1 MRTWHKRREYGR
13 LAATASRRPHET
25 VGATTAV
32 PVLDAPFDDLTAFDL
47 VAALGNTTD
56 AARLLGISQSAVSR
70 RYRQFA
76 SHYRIVPS
84 EKVGRYC
91 LTSLHSPLAELR
103 AAARRFRLLH
113 GPLRLHAAGSTPLL
127 PPQHNHLA
135 LVLQAML
142 TPPQLA
148 TALEHGLID
157 AHIDT
162 PANLASL
169 CAALAWPEQQASA
182 ILPLAIG
189 SPDEPLAALLCAP
202 IQASDDLR
210 QLAGQA
216 LNLISISLLLGP
228 GI

>member
-13 LAATASRRPHET
+13 LVVATSRRPHET

-103 AAARRFRLLH
+103 PPPAASACCTVRCACTRPAARRCCR
-113 GPLRLHAAGSTPLL
+113 PST
-127 PPQHNHLA
+127 
-135 LVLQAML
+135 
-142 TPPQLA
+142 T
-148 TALEHGLID
+148 T
-157 AHIDT
+157 
-162 PANLASL
+162 
-169 CAALAWPEQQASA
+169 
-182 ILPLAIG
+182 
-189 SPDEPLAALLCAP
+189 SPWCC
-202 IQASDDLR
+202 R
-210 QLAGQA
+210 RC
-216 LNLISISLLLGP
+216 
-228 GI
+228 

>member
-1 MRTWHKRREYGR
+1 MG
-13 LAATASRRPHET
+13 ATAAAP
-25 VGATTAV
+25 A
-32 PVLDAPFDDLTAFDL
+32 LDAPFDDLTAFDL

-76 SHYRIVPS
+76 SLYRIVPS

-113 GPLRLHAAGSTPLL
+113 GPLRLHVAGTEPLL
-127 PPQHNHLA
+127 PPPQQHLA

-142 TPPQLA
+142 TAPQLA
-148 TALEHGLID
+148 SALKHGLID

-162 PANLASL
+162 PANLADL
-169 CAALAWPEQQASA
+169 CTELGWHDRQPDA
-182 ILPLAIG
+182 ILPLAISG
-189 SPDEPLAALLCAP
+189 PAGPLAALPCAP
-202 IQASDDLR
+202 IQAGDDLR
-210 QLAGQA
+210 QLAAQA
-216 LNLISISLLLGP
+216 LHRLGVNLLIGSG
-228 GI
+228 G